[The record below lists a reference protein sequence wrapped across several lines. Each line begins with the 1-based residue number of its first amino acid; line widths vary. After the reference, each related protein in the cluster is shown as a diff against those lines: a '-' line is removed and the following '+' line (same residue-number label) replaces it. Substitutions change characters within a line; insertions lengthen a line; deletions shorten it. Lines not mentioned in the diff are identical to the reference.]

1 MPGSLGTAFSTDT
14 PLERHPRR
22 QDWPPDSGQT
32 EFSVGDGGWLEV
44 MPETGADSDDESPN
58 VELSKSNKGELMDFL
73 SQDEGNFN
81 KQYYERLM
89 TLKNSGR
96 QRLLALDMQYEQQK
110 NKLKSEGEGKLDN
123 VGLTEEVIKFF
134 AMNEGRIPVDNRSSK
149 PNSSRNIMKRNSYS
163 GNEHCSLT
171 DTKGSV
177 KKDLLQPKKPS
188 RPESTTS
195 AWISQITVPQPF
207 NMTMRESQKN
217 TEVLRSRLMME
228 VEKQLVEKWQQE
240 EAECQKKFRALPV
253 PGHVY
258 LQLYDE
264 INERNEEKRKKETEK
279 RQEYLLSTQKPF
291 SFTKKE
297 ERRKEK
303 LKQQLCA
310 VVPETGR
317 TVKRMKKIP
326 RSVQDPSVSEKLKE
340 DELYRKIRIHMR
352 AEDLLKKA
360 AAPID
365 HKPKNQVTTS
375 SMRARQ
381 EKLSFLEEKPK
392 FKPRINPGIPD
403 YTKLYNAFQ
412 RGARKETKGSTKCV
426 PFELQTS
433 KLPPRQ
439 SKAKTIVPKEKAK
452 IHLKKSNS
460 FSDIRSL
467 SSHTLPI
474 STTNAARKR
483 QSAVRKS
490 LEERDK
496 QEIEKA
502 EWMEKYKKN
511 VQDIS
516 KKVSIRAKAMDSHQS
531 LAETFKEILK
541 KYRQADL
548 RRKQEYKKELEEM
561 KRRVCSRPYLFEQ
574 VTQKNATFEAE
585 KRYREALRQAG
596 VDEEFVWDK
605 GGNAEDI
612 PLSIPDIEES
622 SHDSADREKN
632 NCYRSS
638 ESLENFKSLDEE
650 KNFKIRDEDEDENE
664 EQDEDGEQETSSNTD
679 QENDLDSHVKENS
692 ASEQDE

>member
-1 MPGSLGTAFSTDT
+1 MPGSFGTPFSTDT
-14 PLERHPRR
+14 HPKRRPRR

-32 EFSVGDGGWLEV
+32 EFPLGDGGWLEV
-44 MPETGADSDDESPN
+44 TPETGADSDDESPN
-58 VELSKSNKGELMDFL
+58 VELSKSNKGALMDFL
-73 SQDEGNFN
+73 SQDEGNLN

-96 QRLLALDMQYEQQK
+96 QRLLALGMQYEQQK
-110 NKLKSEGEGKLDN
+110 NKFKSEDEGKMEDI
-123 VGLTEEVIKFF
+123 GLTEEVIKFF
-134 AMNEGRIPVDNRSSK
+134 AMNEGRIPADNRSSK
-149 PNSSRNIMKRNSYS
+149 PNSSGNIMRRNSYS
-163 GNEHCSLT
+163 GTEHCSLT

-177 KKDLLQPKKPS
+177 KKDFLQPKKPS
-188 RPESTTS
+188 RPKSATS

-217 TEVLRSRLMME
+217 TEVLRSRLTME
-228 VEKQLVEKWQQE
+228 MEKQLVEKWQQE

-253 PGHVY
+253 PGHIY

-297 ERRKEK
+297 ESRKEK

-310 VVPETGR
+310 VVPETER
-317 TVKRMKKIP
+317 TVKRIKKIP
-326 RSVQDPSVSEKLKE
+326 RSVQDPSVSEKLK
-340 DELYRKIRIHMR
+340 DELYRKIRIQMR

-365 HKPKNQVTTS
+365 HKPKNPVTTS
-375 SMRARQ
+375 SMRTRQ

-392 FKPRINPGIPD
+392 FKPRINPEIPD

-412 RGARKETKGSTKCV
+412 RGTRKETKVSTKCV

-433 KLPPRQ
+433 KLPPHQ

-452 IHLKKSNS
+452 IHLKRSNS

-490 LEERDK
+490 LEERGK
-496 QEIEKA
+496 QETEKA
-502 EWMEKYKKN
+502 EWMERYKKN

-516 KKVSIRAKAMDSHQS
+516 KTVSIRAKAMDPHQS
-531 LAETFKEILK
+531 LAETFKEVLK
-541 KYRQADL
+541 KHRQADL

-650 KNFKIRDEDEDENE
+650 KNFKIRDEENE

-679 QENDLDSHVKENS
+679 QENYLDSQLKENS